1 MQKGFLLWSVIL
13 FSATGCATPPLTPVL
28 PTPEFV
34 TATLPSTS
42 TPAESATPLPPT
54 SAPTIE
60 PVPATTTSEV
70 NLRAEPSTASASLGT
85 IPPFTAIQVEGRE
98 SFGYWARILYD
109 GKMGWVR
116 AEYVQASAEIPTLGA
131 ETGSGSGVRGAV
143 LRGVN
148 VRSRP
153 GKDFDSLGLLNQ
165 YDIVEILEKDSSGE
179 WLRIRFPP
187 AADGL
192 GWVAAEYLEAEGLD
206 ALPVTD
212 ALEQSVEVEPP
223 IAPTPVSII
232 AEGDSADAPLGLFSL
247 AADSA
252 RSILFRGEVSTASD
266 SEDWVGFSS
275 AFPELIIQL
284 TCESGSAQAE
294 FPNAPAVS
302 VGCGEV
308 QTIAVEPGRIYS
320 IRITPLS
327 DLAGYKIK
335 ISASP

>member
-1 MQKGFLLWSVIL
+1 MIL
-13 FSATGCATPPLTPVL
+13 FFITGCATPPLAPGL

-42 TPAESATPLPPT
+42 TPAESATPMPPT
-54 SAPTIE
+54 SAPTAE
-60 PVPATTTSEV
+60 PIPGTTTSEV
-70 NLRAEPSTASASLGT
+70 NLRAEPSTASVSLGT
-85 IPPFTAIQVEGRE
+85 IPRFTAIQVEGRE

-109 GKMGWVR
+109 GKKGWVR
-116 AEYVQASAEIPTLGA
+116 SEYVQASAEIPALGA

-148 VRSRP
+148 VRNGP
-153 GKDFDSLGLLNQ
+153 GRDFDSLGLLNQ

-187 AADGL
+187 AGDGL
-192 GWVAAEYLEAEGLD
+192 GWVAAEYLEVEGLD
-206 ALPVTD
+206 ALPMADVQ
-212 ALEQSVEVEPP
+212 EQSIEVEPL
-223 IAPTPVSII
+223 IAPTPVSFI

-247 AADSA
+247 APDSA

-275 AFPELIIQL
+275 AFPKLIIQL
-284 TCESGSAQAE
+284 SCESGSAQAE
-294 FPNAPAVS
+294 ISNAPAES

-308 QTIAVEPGRIYS
+308 QTIAVEPGRMYS

-327 DLAGYKIK
+327 DRAGYKIK